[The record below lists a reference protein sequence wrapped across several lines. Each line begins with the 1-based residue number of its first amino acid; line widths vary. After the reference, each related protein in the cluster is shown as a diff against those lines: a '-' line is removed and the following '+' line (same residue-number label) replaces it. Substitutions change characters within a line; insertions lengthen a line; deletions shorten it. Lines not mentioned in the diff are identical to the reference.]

1 MTVTLESLAEEVS
14 QKTRQV
20 QELLS
25 QQPHVQ
31 APSFE
36 VPGSA
41 AWTPADSTFGSL
53 KLRQARYD
61 LARAARSLFLLA
73 QGPEDHVLQLAWA
86 GADTANLAAI
96 LRTGLVE
103 AVPTEGTISAANLAA
118 NVGLPLDIT
127 TRVVRQAITN
137 GIFQE
142 VQSSVFAHN
151 ATSAALANNAGLR
164 DIASLSSAGM
174 SQIQQRTADWLE
186 LVQKKAKGDDIE
198 IPASVFELVYPG
210 VGDVFSFAKKNPR
223 FAGGYHKY
231 MTARA
236 NTWRWKIE
244 HMLKAPLW
252 KTIGTKTVVDVGGS
266 HGHTS
271 LALAQECPNARFII
285 QDIDPTA
292 LDGGRALVSKQDQA
306 IASRIEF
313 AQYDFFTPNKIQGD
327 VYIFRHILHDW
338 PDKKVIEILRNQVPA
353 LKDGALVLV
362 SEGVVPE
369 KKAQLAN
376 TLDEKQIW

>member
-1 MTVTLESLAEEVS
+1 MTATLESFAEEVS

-36 VPGSA
+36 VPGST
-41 AWTPADSTFGSL
+41 AWTPADNGSQSL

-61 LARAARSLFLLA
+61 LARAARSLYLLA

-86 GADTANLAAI
+86 GADTANLAVI
-96 LRTGLVE
+96 LRTGLAE
-103 AVPTEGTISAANLAA
+103 AVPTDGTISAADLAA
-118 NVGLPLDIT
+118 SVGLPLDIT
-127 TRVVRQAITN
+127 TRIVRQAITN
-137 GIFQE
+137 GLFHETQPGI
-142 VQSSVFAHN
+142 FAHN
-151 ATSAALANNAGLR
+151 AASAALAYDAGLR

-174 SQIQQRTADWLE
+174 SQILQRTADWLE
-186 LVQKKAKGDDIE
+186 LVQKKAEGDDIE
-198 IPASVFELVYPG
+198 VPASVFELVYPG
-210 VGDVFSFAKKNPR
+210 VGDVFNFAKKNPR

-252 KTIGTKTVVDVGGS
+252 KTIGSKTIVDVGGS

-271 LALAQECPNARFII
+271 LALAEACPDARFIV
-285 QDIDPTA
+285 QDVDPTA
-292 LDGGRALVSKQDQA
+292 LDGGRGLVSKQDPA
-306 IASRIEF
+306 VAARIEF
-313 AQYDFFTPNKIQGD
+313 AQYDFFTPNTVQGD

-338 PDKKVIEILRNQVPA
+338 PDQKVIEILRNQIPA
-353 LKDGALVLV
+353 LKEGALVIV
-362 SEGVVPE
+362 SEGVMPE
-369 KKAQLAN
+369 KEAKLAS